1 MEVPFIFLNKLLSE
15 TAKRGA
21 NSLHLSVGSL
31 PIMRVDG
38 ELENVEENGILSLE
52 ILQKILDSFLEK
64 EEKERLKKQK
74 ELVVVKTFAGGFR
87 FRVNIFFQK
96 NMPSVSFSFINDKI
110 FNWDELELTD
120 KFKELIQKKSGLII
134 FAGSNDSGKTGTIAS
149 MIENI
154 NNNYK
159 KYIITLEK
167 PIEYMFVNKKS
178 IIEQREIGRDVIS
191 LSDGLKHCLDE
202 DVDIVYVNEID
213 DEFEEGI
220 PLIVELAQGNS
231 LVILELNAEDSVR
244 AIDKI
249 LTFLKNKMSEIAALY
264 NISDVLLAIV
274 SQKLIPRIGGG
285 MVMAPEIMISNSAV
299 KSLIRDKRTHQIEGI
314 IETSR
319 QEGMVSVNKSIEELV
334 KKGIVS
340 RKIFD
345 NYKKMK

>member
-1 MEVPFIFLNKLLSE
+1 MEVPFIFLNKILSE
-15 TAKRGA
+15 TAKKGA

-31 PIMRVDG
+31 PTMRIDG
-38 ELENVEENGILSLE
+38 ELEHMEKESVISSE
-52 ILQKILDSFLEK
+52 ILDKIIDSFLEK
-64 EEKERLKKQK
+64 EEKERLKKQR
-74 ELVVVKTFAGGFR
+74 ELIVVKTFAGGFR

-96 NMPSVSFSFINDKI
+96 NMPSISFNFINDKI
-110 FNWDELELTD
+110 FSWNELELTD
-120 KFKELIQKKSGLII
+120 QFKELINKKSGLIVLT
-134 FAGSNDSGKTGTIAS
+134 GPNDSGKTGTIAS
-149 MIENI
+149 MIEEI
-154 NNNYK
+154 NNNFK

-202 DVDIVYVNEID
+202 DVDVVYVNEAD
-213 DEFEEGI
+213 DKFEESI
-220 PLIVELAQGNS
+220 SHIVELAQGNS
-231 LVILELNAEDSVR
+231 LVLLELNAEDSVR
-244 AIDKI
+244 AIEKMA
-249 LTFLKNKMSEIAALY
+249 TFLKNKMSETAALY

-274 SQKLIPRIGGG
+274 SQRLVPRIGGG